1 MFHGIKK
8 SEVKKMTPEQ
18 EKKNEEMLQKIKVI
32 QEKIIQIKKEKKYEE
47 KTMTFLMKAAKLL
60 SDFPTLWNIR
70 KILIEQ
76 FIEQSNEEEIYQFFL
91 KEINNLF
98 PIMKSDP
105 KSYILWYHRI

>member
-8 SEVKKMTPEQ
+8 SEVKKMTPEG
-18 EKKNEEMLQKIKVI
+18 EKKEEILQKIKVI

-76 FIEQSNEEEIYQFFL
+76 FIEKSNEEEIYQFFL